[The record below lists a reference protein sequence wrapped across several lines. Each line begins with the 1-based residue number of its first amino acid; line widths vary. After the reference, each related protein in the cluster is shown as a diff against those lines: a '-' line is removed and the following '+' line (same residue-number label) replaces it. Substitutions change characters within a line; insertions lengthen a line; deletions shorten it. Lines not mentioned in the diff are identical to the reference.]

1 MLILIRFSGEITTK
15 ARETRTRFVQR
26 LAQNITAALQ
36 DAKISFELH
45 QEWSRFFLKTDAPQ
59 ALEILARVFGVHSL
73 SIVEQR
79 NAHTL
84 EEIVEAGRALARDV
98 VSGRRFAVRA
108 QRTGKTSYTSLDV
121 ERALGAALRPYAQ
134 RVDLTYP
141 EVTVH
146 VEIRDGTVYFF
157 TEKTLGPG
165 GLSIGASGRALALI
179 SGGFDSA
186 VASWLML
193 KRGVALDYLFCNL
206 GGTLHEQGVLKVS
219 KRLVRHWGYGDQP
232 RLYALD
238 FQPLVRELQAKTH
251 KRYWQLLLKRLM
263 YRAAERLSVK
273 LRRIG
278 IVTGEAIGQVSSQ
291 TLRNLAVL
299 SQAVRA
305 PLWRPLLSFNKDEI
319 IALARRIGTYEISAT
334 VEEYC
339 ALLPKRPATGASVG
353 ALLAEEEQLDLTL
366 LDRALDEHRVYDVRS
381 VDPDSLSITEI
392 EIAEIPEG
400 AVVIDLRSPSA
411 YQTWHYPGALYMD
424 FFQALQD
431 FMKLDRAPLYVL
443 YCELGLKSAHLA
455 EEMRAAGYRAF
466 HFKGAL
472 QNLMKYALENDL
484 LPPEL
489 LPPSAWH

>member
-15 ARETRTRFVQR
+15 ARGTRSRFLGR
-26 LAQNITAALQ
+26 LAQNISVALQ
-36 DAKISFELH
+36 EAQISFALRREH
-45 QEWSRFFLKTDAPQ
+45 SRFFLETDAPQ
-59 ALEILARVFGVHSL
+59 ALEILSRVFGVHSL
-73 SIVEQR
+73 SVVEQR
-79 NAHTL
+79 NARTL
-84 EEIVEAGRALARDV
+84 EEIVEAGRTLTCDRV
-98 VSGRRFAVRA
+98 VGKRFAVRA
-108 QRTGKTSYTSLDV
+108 QRTGKTDYSSLDV

-134 RVDLTYP
+134 GVDLTHP
-141 EVTVH
+141 DVTVH
-146 VEIRDGTVYFF
+146 VEIHDGTVYFF
-157 TEKTLGPG
+157 TDKIDGPG
-165 GLSIGASGRALALI
+165 GLPIGASGRALALI

-206 GGTLHEQGVLKVS
+206 GGTLHEQGVLKVAQ
-219 KRLVRHWGYGDQP
+219 RLVRQWAYGDQP
-232 RLYALD
+232 QLYALD

-263 YRAAERLSVK
+263 YRAAERLAWKHHRV
-273 LRRIG
+273 G

-299 SQAVRA
+299 SQAIRA

-339 ALLPKRPATGASVG
+339 ALLPKRPATGASLR
-353 ALLAEEEQLDLTL
+353 ALLTEEAKLDLSL
-366 LDRALDEHRVYDVRS
+366 LDRAVDDPRVYDVRRA
-381 VDPDSLSITEI
+381 DPESLSLTEI
-392 EIAEIPEG
+392 EIEEIPEE
-400 AVVIDLRSPSA
+400 AIVIDLRSPSA
-411 YQTWHYPGALYMD
+411 YQAWHYPGALYMD

-431 FMKLDRAPLYVL
+431 FTKLDRSRVYVL

-466 HFKGAL
+466 HFKGGL
-472 QNLMKYALENDL
+472 PNLMKYALKHDL
-484 LPPEL
+484 LPPEV
-489 LPPSAWH
+489 LPPSAWG